1 MAKVSIKAPWAVVF
15 FQRHLA
21 DDRKQTVPGVVYL
34 NECPDTVEREMFAI
48 LTAVAAGP
56 PPSFHNPTVWKPMH
70 KPMNGWFEAR
80 KKNEKDLYRLFCLLE
95 REAAGLP
102 GPSVVVIVGMT
113 KENESAFSDLD
124 YAQVRRLGEEYKKR
138 TPRSILR

>member
-1 MAKVSIKAPWAVVF
+1 
-15 FQRHLA
+15 
-21 DDRKQTVPGVVYL
+21 
-34 NECPDTVEREMFAI
+34 
-48 LTAVAAGP
+48 
-56 PPSFHNPTVWKPMH
+56 MH